1 MAQSIRDKIRSATLG
16 KPVQFKSKVFTY
28 EEINVEFRQP
38 NLKDRQLLINKARN
52 KDGEFDFIEF
62 LVWSVI
68 SNTYVPDTSDKVF
81 DESDYDIMIK
91 QNSGS
96 FVDKFGAEIAE
107 LMNVEEGA
115 KNS

>member
-1 MAQSIRDKIRSATLG
+1 
-16 KPVQFKSKVFTY
+16 
-28 EEINVEFRQP
+28 
-38 NLKDRQLLINKARN
+38 
-52 KDGEFDFIEF
+52 
-62 LVWSVI
+62 VWSVI